1 MLFASWE
8 EEFNK
13 LDYLLMTLS
22 KDPSSFVLDQIQQT
36 IKNIMRD
43 IVMRK
48 DWKVNVQTCVLCYI
62 ATQFGGRR
70 NLCNSP
76 SHSQKWLLLSP
87 VDQDSSVWTP
97 DSSADC
103 LSVPAC
109 LYNASCYQ
117 PVPDT
122 TLSSAGALSLSGDSQ
137 RRPCAASGVSGS
149 LDKWKSF
156 ESNIN
161 EL

>member
-22 KDPSSFVLDQIQQT
+22 KDPSSFVLDQIQPT

-43 IVMRK
+43 IVMRM
-48 DWKVNVQTCVLCYI
+48 DWRLNVQTCVLCYI
-62 ATQFGGRR
+62 AQFGGRR

-76 SHSQKWLLLSP
+76 SHTQKWLLLSP

-97 DSSADC
+97 DSTLQTVSQC
-103 LSVPAC
+103 RH
-109 LYNASCYQ
+109 ASIMPHVTNQ
-117 PVPDT
+117 FPTQHFSP
-122 TLSSAGALSLSGDSQ
+122 AGALSLSPVTRSAGHVQ
-137 RRPCAASGVSGS
+137 LQGCQGA
-149 LDKWKSF
+149 W
-156 ESNIN
+156 IN
-161 EL
+161 ENPLT

>member
-43 IVMRK
+43 IVMRT
-48 DWKVNVQTCVLCYI
+48 DRGVNVQTYVLCYI
-62 ATQFGGRR
+62 AQFGGRR

-117 PVPDT
+117 PVPNT
-122 TLSSAGALSLSGDSQ
+122 TLQPGRSSLSLSL
-137 RRPCAASGVSGS
+137 RWLAAPAMCSFRGVREPG
-149 LDKWKSF
+149 
-156 ESNIN
+156 
-161 EL
+161 